1 MRNLILRILI
11 NAVAILITAALLPGI
26 MLADDGL
33 GTLLLLGA
41 IIGVV
46 NALVRPFLILLTCPA
61 VILSFGLFVLVI
73 NGLMLQLAA
82 TISGDRLII
91 DGFGWAVLGG
101 IIMSLTALALEIIIG
116 MDDGHDQTRQDQID
130 RF

>member
-116 MDDGHDQTRQDQID
+116 MDDGYDQTRQDQID

>member
-101 IIMSLTALALEIIIG
+101 IIMSLTALALETIIG
-116 MDDGHDQTRQDQID
+116 MDDGYDQTRQDQID